1 MKKTNSNNWDMVYKK
16 CNHNRY
22 SKFNGVKN
30 PVELKSNF
38 ANLLKNCYIAII
50 TFLIIALVLLIYTFK
65 SNPMIIV
72 YCLIFLAGLFV
83 YESLAEVSWLLV
95 NEVAKKHIFHSLSWL
110 SS

>member
-50 TFLIIALVLLIYTFK
+50 AFLIIALVLLIYTFQ

-83 YESLAEVSWLLV
+83 SISSHKKRRPFSLACWH
-95 NEVAKKHIFHSLSWL
+95 K
-110 SS
+110 SSKASFPLPK

>member
-50 TFLIIALVLLIYTFK
+50 AFLII
-65 SNPMIIV
+65 S
-72 YCLIFLAGLFV
+72 
-83 YESLAEVSWLLV
+83 
-95 NEVAKKHIFHSLSWL
+95 
-110 SS
+110 

>member
-38 ANLLKNCYIAII
+38 ANLLKTVI
-50 TFLIIALVLLIYTFK
+50 LQLL
-65 SNPMIIV
+65 
-72 YCLIFLAGLFV
+72 LF
-83 YESLAEVSWLLV
+83 
-95 NEVAKKHIFHSLSWL
+95 
-110 SS
+110 